1 MPFEI
6 AKLKAPSVQ
15 IKELIEDMYAMTR
28 HTRNELKT
36 MVYWSIATHGHE
48 WLRVFPLLRIF
59 GGTNTGKT
67 VTLHMVE
74 DLCRAR
80 KSPTGDYITGALF
93 VKIKG
98 STPSSVRTLISNA
111 ANTGDTCIYDEA
123 DNFPYEYFEGVYAKA
138 GSQTYKL
145 KQEKGTFELDHS
157 INLWAPLAM
166 NGREVLSDESYQ
178 NRTIEITTSYD
189 ERGARSLVYEE
200 GQFSVYRQLCADIA
214 SEIDWEAIKPAMT
227 RVLDVWAPLRAV
239 AEHLNDEDFLVY
251 LNEVVTQTIK
261 DGLEGRADEGDHQVL
276 NAIIKLAHDAV
287 VNRGEPF
294 PMELPFST
302 IGGEFHSHRGKSV
315 NGLERWVWKQRRKVC
330 L

>member
-1 MPFEI
+1 LFDVSGTRDAQGSIWGFANGSVGGSAFFKLGRSHFLINTNSVGGKMPFEI

-157 INLWAPLAM
+157 INLWAPL
-166 NGREVLSDESYQ
+166 
-178 NRTIEITTSYD
+178 
-189 ERGARSLVYEE
+189 
-200 GQFSVYRQLCADIA
+200 
-214 SEIDWEAIKPAMT
+214 
-227 RVLDVWAPLRAV
+227 
-239 AEHLNDEDFLVY
+239 
-251 LNEVVTQTIK
+251 
-261 DGLEGRADEGDHQVL
+261 
-276 NAIIKLAHDAV
+276 
-287 VNRGEPF
+287 
-294 PMELPFST
+294 
-302 IGGEFHSHRGKSV
+302 
-315 NGLERWVWKQRRKVC
+315 
-330 L
+330 